1 MLREAAGEH
10 NLLVTLEENVRSRFG
25 MPGPQGFRKALRL
38 MREAEKF
45 HRPVIT
51 FVDTPGAYPGKD
63 AEENGYVL
71 GASGYTYKTKK
82 AKGEII
88 GEVWV
93 TSIKKVLGGVWDDY
107 E

>member
-1 MLREAAGEH
+1 M
-10 NLLVTLEENVRSRFG
+10 
-25 MPGPQGFRKALRL
+25 RL
-38 MREAEKF
+38 IERTEKY
-45 HRPVIT
+45 V
-51 FVDTPGAYPGKD
+51 VDTEEEAIKLIQTSKKD
-63 AEENGYVL
+63 AAKNGYIL

-93 TSIKKVLGGVWDDY
+93 TSVKKVLGGVWDDY

>member
-1 MLREAAGEH
+1 MKLLKQTEEYRTDSEEEAI
-10 NLLVTLEENVRSRFG
+10 R
-25 MPGPQGFRKALRL
+25 
-38 MREAEKF
+38 
-45 HRPVIT
+45 VIES
-51 FVDTPGAYPGKD
+51 YKKD
-63 AEENGYVL
+63 AEEKGYIL

-93 TSIKKVLGGVWDDY
+93 CKITKVYGGVWDDY

>member
-1 MLREAAGEH
+1 MRLIEETEKYVVDSEEEAIKLIQNAK
-10 NLLVTLEENVRSRFG
+10 ENAI
-25 MPGPQGFRKALRL
+25 K
-38 MREAEKF
+38 
-45 HRPVIT
+45 
-51 FVDTPGAYPGKD
+51 
-63 AEENGYVL
+63 NGYIL

>member
-1 MLREAAGEH
+1 MRLIERTEKFVVDSEEEAIKLIQTAKED
-10 NLLVTLEENVRSRFG
+10 
-25 MPGPQGFRKALRL
+25 
-38 MREAEKF
+38 AEK
-45 HRPVIT
+45 
-51 FVDTPGAYPGKD
+51 
-63 AEENGYVL
+63 NGYIL

>member
-1 MLREAAGEH
+1 MRLIERTEKYVVDSEEEAIKLIQNSE
-10 NLLVTLEENVRSRFG
+10 
-25 MPGPQGFRKALRL
+25 
-38 MREAEKF
+38 
-45 HRPVIT
+45 
-51 FVDTPGAYPGKD
+51 KD

-93 TSIKKVLGGVWDDY
+93 TTIKKVLGGVWDDY